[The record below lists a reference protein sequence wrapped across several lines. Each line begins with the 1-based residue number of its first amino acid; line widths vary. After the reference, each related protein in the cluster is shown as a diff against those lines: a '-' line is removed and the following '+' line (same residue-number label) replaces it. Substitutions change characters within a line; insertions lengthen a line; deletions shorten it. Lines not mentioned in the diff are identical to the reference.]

1 VSAPPPGTAD
11 ATWTDADDRP
21 LATLA
26 RNITTRYIAIAVEL
40 VIGLVMLPFNLHHL
54 GQESYGLWML
64 TASVTIHFS
73 ILDMGFGGALVNFI
87 ARYRAHHDTRA
98 LNEIA
103 STTFFVFA
111 SFGVLAYLIIIG
123 LAFNLDHVFRIS
135 AAEAQTGQ
143 WILLIIGLNVA
154 ANFPF
159 SIFGGIIGGFQ
170 RYDINN
176 LVAIVSSV
184 AVAVANV
191 IVLIAGHGLI
201 ALVAATTAVRIV
213 TYFVYRRNAYTI
225 YPALRLR
232 PSLFRRSR
240 LREVTGFSVYSS
252 IIDWANK
259 LNYELDEVVIGV
271 FLGPAPVAVWA
282 VADRIIS
289 GTQRLTNQS
298 NAVLFPVVV
307 DSDATNRIERLQQ
320 VLLEGTRLSLATV
333 LPIAVTLTVL
343 AQPLVLVWV
352 GPKMLGSA
360 IVIQIL
366 ALAVALR
373 VGNATSTTV
382 LKGAGKIRYLAFVNI
397 ITGLVNLVMSAA
409 LVKPFGLAGVAV
421 GTVVPVACA
430 SVFVLWPAACR
441 RVQLPLGRAFHY
453 AIWPAIWP
461 GVVVAFCLELS
472 RAVSPVSFLL
482 VGLQAAVA
490 GLLYLLLFTV
500 AVGRADRAQYAAKLM
515 ELLGRRDGLAPAA

>member
-1 VSAPPPGTAD
+1 MKPRSPAGPD
-11 ATWTDADDRP
+11 ATWTAADERP
-21 LATLA
+21 FATLA
-26 RNITTRYIAIAVEL
+26 RNITTRYLAIAVEL
-40 VIGLVMLPFNLHHL
+40 VIGLVMLPFNLRHL

-87 ARYRAHHDTRA
+87 ARYRAHHDTSA

-103 STTFFVFA
+103 STTFFIFA

-176 LVAIVSSV
+176 VVAIVSSIGVAAANV
-184 AVAVANV
+184 AV
-191 IVLIAGHGLI
+191 LLAGYGII

-213 TYFVYRRNAYTI
+213 TYFVYRRNAYTT

-232 PSLFRRSR
+232 PSLFRTSR

-271 FLGPAPVAVWA
+271 FLGPGPVAVWA

-307 DSDATNRIERLQQ
+307 DSDATNRIERLQK

-333 LPIAVTLTVL
+333 LPIAVTLIVL
-343 AQPLVLVWV
+343 AQPLVLAWV
-352 GPKMLGSA
+352 GPRMIESA

-373 VGNATSTTV
+373 VGNATSTTL
-382 LKGAGKIRYLAFVNI
+382 LKGAGKIRYLAGVNI
-397 ITGLVNLVMSAA
+397 VTGLINLVMSAA
-409 LVKPFGLAGVAV
+409 LVGPLGLPGVAI
-421 GTVVPVACA
+421 GTVVPVAFA
-430 SVFVLWPAACR
+430 SIFVLWPAACH
-441 RVQLPLGRAFHY
+441 RVQLPLGRAFRH
-453 AIWPAIWP
+453 AVWPAIWP
-461 GVVVAFCLELS
+461 GVIVGILLEMSRRAAPVGLAMVA
-472 RAVSPVSFLL
+472 
-482 VGLQAAVA
+482 LQAAAA
-490 GLLYLLLFTV
+490 GLLYMLLFGV
-500 AVGRADRAQYAAKLM
+500 AVGRSDRAQYAAKLM
-515 ELLGRRDGLAPAA
+515 ELLGWRDGLAPAA

>member
-1 VSAPPPGTAD
+1 MSSRPGD
-11 ATWTDADDRP
+11 ATWTEADERP
-21 LATLA
+21 FATLA

-87 ARYRAHHDTRA
+87 ARYRAHRNAAA

-111 SFGVLAYLIIIG
+111 SFGILAYLIIVG

-135 AAEAQTGQ
+135 AEQAQTGQ

-159 SIFGGIIGGFQ
+159 SIYGGIIGGFQ

-176 LVAIVSSV
+176 VVAIVSSV
-184 AVAVANV
+184 GVATAN
-191 IVLIAGHGLI
+191 ILVLLAGRGVI
-201 ALVAATTAVRIV
+201 ALVAATTAVRIF

-225 YPALRLR
+225 YPALRVR
-232 PSLFRRSR
+232 PSLFRKTR

-259 LNYELDEVVIGV
+259 LNYELDEVVIGI
-271 FLGPAPVAVWA
+271 FLGPVPVAVWA

-307 DSDATNRIERLQQ
+307 DSDAMNRNERLQQ

-333 LPIAVTLTVL
+333 IPIAATLIVL

-352 GPKMLGSA
+352 GPKMIGSA
-360 IVIQIL
+360 IIIQIL

-373 VGNATSTTV
+373 VGNATSTTL
-382 LKGAGKIRYLAFVNI
+382 LKGAGRIRYLAGVNI
-397 ITGLVNLVMSAA
+397 VTGLVNLFMSAA
-409 LVKPFGLAGVAV
+409 LVKPFGLPGVAF
-421 GTVVPVACA
+421 GTVVPVAFA
-430 SVFVLWPAACR
+430 SIFVLWPAACR
-441 RVQLPLGRAFHY
+441 RVGLPLGRAFHH
-453 AIWPAIWP
+453 AVWPALWP
-461 GVVVAFCLELS
+461 GVVVGFS
-472 RAVSPVSFLL
+472 L
-482 VGLQAAVA
+482 VFTSAIAPLTFVMVALQAAVA
-490 GLLYLLLFTV
+490 GLLYLVLFSV
-500 AVGRADRAQYAAKLM
+500 AVGRSDRAQYAAKLM

>member
-1 VSAPPPGTAD
+1 MTPPSSSAVD
-11 ATWTDADDRP
+11 ATWAEADERP

-26 RNITTRYIAIAVEL
+26 RNITTRYVAIAVEL

-54 GQESYGLWML
+54 GQEAYGLWML

-87 ARYRAHHDTRA
+87 ARYRAHRDTRA

-111 SFGVLAYLIIIG
+111 SFGVLAYLIVVG
-123 LAFNLDHVFRIS
+123 LALNLDHVFRIS
-135 AAEAQTGQ
+135 AVEAQTGQ

-154 ANFPF
+154 VNFPF
-159 SIFGGIIGGFQ
+159 SIYGGIIGGFQ

-176 LVAIVSSV
+176 IVAIVSSIG
-184 AVAVANV
+184 VAVANV
-191 IVLIAGHGLI
+191 LVLLAGRGVI
-201 ALVAATTAVRIV
+201 ALVAATTVVRII
-213 TYFVYRRNAYTI
+213 TYLVYRRNAYTI

-307 DSDATNRIERLQQ
+307 DSDATNRIERLQKL
-320 VLLEGTRLSLATV
+320 LLEGTRLSLATV
-333 LPIAVTLTVL
+333 LPIAVTLIVL

-352 GPKMLGSA
+352 GPRMIGSA
-360 IVIQIL
+360 IIIQIL

-373 VGNATSTTV
+373 VGNATSTTL

-397 ITGLVNLVMSAA
+397 VTGAVNLVISAL
-409 LVKPFGLAGVAV
+409 LVRPFGLVGVAV
-421 GTVVPVACA
+421 GTVVPVAIA
-430 SVFVLWPAACR
+430 SIFVLWPAACR
-441 RVQLPLGRAFHY
+441 RVQLPLGRAFGH
-453 AIWPAIWP
+453 AVWPAVWP
-461 GVVVAFCLELS
+461 GVVIGIALELS
-472 RAVSPVSFLL
+472 RRMAPVSF
-482 VGLQAAVA
+482 VMVAAQAAAA
-490 GLLYLLLFTV
+490 GLLYLLLFSA

>member
-1 VSAPPPGTAD
+1 MTPPSSSAVD
-11 ATWTDADDRP
+11 ATWAEADERP

-26 RNITTRYIAIAVEL
+26 RNITTRYVAIAVEL

-54 GQESYGLWML
+54 GQEAYGLWML

-87 ARYRAHHDTRA
+87 ARYRAHRDTRA

-111 SFGVLAYLIIIG
+111 SFGVLAYLIVVG
-123 LAFNLDHVFRIS
+123 LALNLDHVFRIS
-135 AAEAQTGQ
+135 AVEAQTGQ

-154 ANFPF
+154 VNFPF
-159 SIFGGIIGGFQ
+159 SIYGGIIGGFQ

-176 LVAIVSSV
+176 IVAIVSSIG
-184 AVAVANV
+184 VAVANV
-191 IVLIAGHGLI
+191 LVLLAGRGVI
-201 ALVAATTAVRIV
+201 ALVAATTVVRII
-213 TYFVYRRNAYTI
+213 TYLVYRRNAYTI

-307 DSDATNRIERLQQ
+307 DSDATNRIERLQKL
-320 VLLEGTRLSLATV
+320 LLEGTRLSLATV
-333 LPIAVTLTVL
+333 LPIAVTLIVL

-352 GPKMLGSA
+352 GPRMIGSA
-360 IVIQIL
+360 IIIQIL

-373 VGNATSTTV
+373 VGNATSTTL

-397 ITGLVNLVMSAA
+397 VTGAVNLVISAL
-409 LVKPFGLAGVAV
+409 LVKPFGLVGVAV
-421 GTVVPVACA
+421 GTVVPVAIA
-430 SVFVLWPAACR
+430 SIFVLWPAACR
-441 RVQLPLGRAFHY
+441 RVQLPLGRAFGH
-453 AIWPAIWP
+453 AVWPAVWP
-461 GVVVAFCLELS
+461 GVVIGIALELS
-472 RAVSPVSFLL
+472 RRMAPVSF
-482 VGLQAAVA
+482 VMVAAQAAAA
-490 GLLYLLLFTV
+490 GLLYLLLFSA

>member
-1 VSAPPPGTAD
+1 MTPPSSSAVD
-11 ATWTDADDRP
+11 ATWAEADERP

-26 RNITTRYIAIAVEL
+26 RNITTRYVAIAVEL

-54 GQESYGLWML
+54 GQEAYGLWML

-87 ARYRAHHDTRA
+87 ARYRAHRDTRA

-111 SFGVLAYLIIIG
+111 SFGVLAYLIVVG
-123 LAFNLDHVFRIS
+123 LALNLDHVFRIS
-135 AAEAQTGQ
+135 AVEAQTGQ

-154 ANFPF
+154 VNFPF
-159 SIFGGIIGGFQ
+159 SIYGGIIGGFQ

-176 LVAIVSSV
+176 IVAIVSSIG
-184 AVAVANV
+184 VAVANV
-191 IVLIAGHGLI
+191 LVLLAGRGVI
-201 ALVAATTAVRIV
+201 ALVAATTVVRII
-213 TYFVYRRNAYTI
+213 TYMVYRRNAYTI

-307 DSDATNRIERLQQ
+307 DSDATNRIERLQKL
-320 VLLEGTRLSLATV
+320 LLEGTRLSLATV
-333 LPIAVTLTVL
+333 LPIAVTLIVL

-352 GPKMLGSA
+352 GPRMIGSA
-360 IVIQIL
+360 IIIQIL

-373 VGNATSTTV
+373 VGNATSTTL

-397 ITGLVNLVMSAA
+397 VTGAVNLVISAL
-409 LVKPFGLAGVAV
+409 LVRPFGLVGVAV
-421 GTVVPVACA
+421 GTVVPVAIA
-430 SVFVLWPAACR
+430 SIFVLWPAACR
-441 RVQLPLGRAFHY
+441 RVQLPLGRAFGH
-453 AIWPAIWP
+453 AVWPAVWP
-461 GVVVAFCLELS
+461 GVVIGIALELS
-472 RAVSPVSFLL
+472 RRMAPVSF
-482 VGLQAAVA
+482 VMVAAQAAAA
-490 GLLYLLLFTV
+490 GLLYLLLFSA